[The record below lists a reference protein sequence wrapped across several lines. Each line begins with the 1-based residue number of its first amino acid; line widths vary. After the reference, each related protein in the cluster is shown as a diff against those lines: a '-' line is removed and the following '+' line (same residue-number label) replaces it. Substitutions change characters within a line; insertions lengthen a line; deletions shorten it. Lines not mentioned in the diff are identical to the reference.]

1 MPEHRALISMG
12 VAVLA
17 RLSTADLRV
26 RFFCVLNRDEN
37 FYNHL
42 DK

>member
-26 RFFCVLNRDEN
+26 RFFA
-37 FYNHL
+37 F
-42 DK
+42 

>member
-26 RFFCVLNRDEN
+26 RFLRFERKIKILLVP
-37 FYNHL
+37 
-42 DK
+42 